1 MYKEVRNMYRIN
13 KDKGNNQNITLTN
26 VETKASVI
34 IGKLTMSIMRILEKE
49 VEFDETK
56 EHTIKLKDK
65 WDFTISDEA
74 GKELAKMASPIKRP
88 VRAKTTSRP
97 STAESEQAQPIQRKT
112 TKSGREVVD
121 VFDLIFGTE

>member
-1 MYKEVRNMYRIN
+1 MYRIN
-13 KDKGNNQNITLTN
+13 KDKDNNQNITLTN

-34 IGKLTMSIMRILEKE
+34 IGKLTMGIMGILEKE

-56 EHTIKLKDK
+56 EHTIKLTDK
-65 WDFTISDEA
+65 WDFTISNEA

-88 VRAKTTSRP
+88 VRTKTTSHSSS
-97 STAESEQAQPIQRKT
+97 STSEQTQPIQRKT

-121 VFDLIFGTE
+121 VFNLIFGTE

>member
-1 MYKEVRNMYRIN
+1 MYRIN

-34 IGKLTMSIMRILEKE
+34 IGKLTMAIMGVLEKE

-97 STAESEQAQPIQRKT
+97 STAESEQVQPIQRKT

>member
-1 MYKEVRNMYRIN
+1 MYRIN

-49 VEFDETK
+49 VEFDESK

-97 STAESEQAQPIQRKT
+97 STAESEQTQPIQRKT

-121 VFDLIFGTE
+121 VFDLIFGTN

>member
-1 MYKEVRNMYRIN
+1 MYRIN

-34 IGKLTMSIMRILEKE
+34 IGKLTMAIMGVLEKE

-74 GKELAKMASPIKRP
+74 GKELAKMASP
-88 VRAKTTSRP
+88 
-97 STAESEQAQPIQRKT
+97 
-112 TKSGREVVD
+112 
-121 VFDLIFGTE
+121 

>member
-1 MYKEVRNMYRIN
+1 MYRIN

-26 VETKASVI
+26 VEAKASII
-34 IGKLTMSIMRILEKE
+34 IGKLTMDIMRILEKE
-49 VEFDETK
+49 VEFDESK

-97 STAESEQAQPIQRKT
+97 STAESEQTQPIQRKT

>member
-1 MYKEVRNMYRIN
+1 MYRIN

-34 IGKLTMSIMRILEKE
+34 IGKLTMSVMKVLEKE
-49 VEFDETK
+49 VEFDKTK

-65 WDFTISDEA
+65 WDFLISDEA
-74 GKELAKMASPIKRP
+74 GKELAKIASPIKKP
-88 VRAKTTSRP
+88 IRAKVTSHASP
-97 STAESEQAQPIQRKT
+97 SASEQTQPLQRKM

>member
-1 MYKEVRNMYRIN
+1 MYRIN

-34 IGKLTMSIMRILEKE
+34 IGKLTMVIMRILEKE

-56 EHTIKLKDK
+56 EDTIKLTDK

-88 VRAKTTSRP
+88 VRTKTASHSSS
-97 STAESEQAQPIQRKT
+97 STSEQTQPIQRKT

-121 VFDLIFGTE
+121 VFDLIFGTN

>member
-1 MYKEVRNMYRIN
+1 MYRIN

-34 IGKLTMSIMRILEKE
+34 IGKLTMAIMGILEKE

-88 VRAKTTSRP
+88 IRVKKESHS
-97 STAESEQAQPIQRKT
+97 STSEQAQPIQRKK

>member
-1 MYKEVRNMYRIN
+1 MYRIN

-26 VETKASVI
+26 VEAKASVI
-34 IGKLTMSIMRILEKE
+34 IGKLTMDIMRILEKE
-49 VEFDETK
+49 VEFDESK

-74 GKELAKMASPIKRP
+74 GKELAKMASPIKKP
-88 VRAKTTSRP
+88 IRAKTSRP
-97 STAESEQAQPIQRKT
+97 STASEQTQPIQRKT

>member
-1 MYKEVRNMYRIN
+1 MYRIN

-49 VEFDETK
+49 VEFDESK
-56 EHTIKLKDK
+56 EDTIKLKDK

-88 VRAKTTSRP
+88 VRVKTTSRP
-97 STAESEQAQPIQRKT
+97 STAEGDQTQSIQRKT

-121 VFDLIFGTE
+121 VFDLIFGTN

>member
-1 MYKEVRNMYRIN
+1 MYRIN

-34 IGKLTMSIMRILEKE
+34 IGKLTMSIMGVLEKE

-65 WDFTISDEA
+65 WDFTVSDEA

-88 VRAKTTSRP
+88 VRAKTSRP
-97 STAESEQAQPIQRKT
+97 TTVASEQAQPIQRKT

-121 VFDLIFGTE
+121 VFDLIFGTN

>member
-1 MYKEVRNMYRIN
+1 MYRIN

-26 VETKASVI
+26 VEAKASVI
-34 IGKLTMSIMRILEKE
+34 IGKLTMDIMRILEKE
-49 VEFDETK
+49 VEFDESK

-88 VRAKTTSRP
+88 IRAKTSHP
-97 STAESEQAQPIQRKT
+97 STASEQAQPIQRKT

-121 VFDLIFGTE
+121 VFDLIFGTN

>member
-1 MYKEVRNMYRIN
+1 MYRIN

-34 IGKLTMSIMRILEKE
+34 IGKLTMGIMGILEKE

-56 EHTIKLKDK
+56 EHTIKLTDK

-88 VRAKTTSRP
+88 VRTKTTSRP

-121 VFDLIFGTE
+121 VFNLIFGTE

>member
-1 MYKEVRNMYRIN
+1 MYRIN

-26 VETKASVI
+26 VEAKASVI
-34 IGKLTMSIMRILEKE
+34 IGKLTMDIMRILEKE

-65 WDFTISDEA
+65 WDFTVSDEA
-74 GKELAKMASPIKRP
+74 GKELAKMASPIKKP
-88 VRAKTTSRP
+88 IRAKTSRP
-97 STAESEQAQPIQRKT
+97 STAESEQAQPTQRKM

-121 VFDLIFGTE
+121 VFDLIFGTN

>member
-1 MYKEVRNMYRIN
+1 MYRIN

-26 VETKASVI
+26 VEAKASVI
-34 IGKLTMSIMRILEKE
+34 IGKLTMDIMRILEKE
-49 VEFDETK
+49 VEFDESK

-65 WDFTISDEA
+65 WDFTVSDAA
-74 GKELAKMASPIKRP
+74 GKELAKMSSPIKRP
-88 VRAKTTSRP
+88 VRAKKSRP
-97 STAESEQAQPIQRKT
+97 STAESEQTQPIQRKT

>member
-1 MYKEVRNMYRIN
+1 MYRIS

-34 IGKLTMSIMRILEKE
+34 IGKLSLKIMGVLEKE

-56 EHTIKLKDK
+56 EGAIKLKDE
-65 WDFTISDEA
+65 WDFTVSNEA

-88 VRAKTTSRP
+88 VRSKTTSRTS
-97 STAESEQAQPIQRKT
+97 STTTSEQAPDQPSQKKK

-121 VFDLIFGTE
+121 VFNLIFGTE

>member
-1 MYKEVRNMYRIN
+1 MYRIN

-34 IGKLTMSIMRILEKE
+34 IGKLTMDIMRILEKE
-49 VEFDETK
+49 VVFDETK

-88 VRAKTTSRP
+88 VRTKTTSRP
-97 STAESEQAQPIQRKT
+97 SSSTSEQTQPIQRKT

-121 VFDLIFGTE
+121 VFDLIFGTN

>member
-1 MYKEVRNMYRIN
+1 MYRIN

-49 VEFDETK
+49 VEFDESK
-56 EHTIKLKDK
+56 EDTIKLKDK

-121 VFDLIFGTE
+121 VFDLIFGTN

>member
-1 MYKEVRNMYRIN
+1 MYRIN

-34 IGKLTMSIMRILEKE
+34 IGKLTMSIMGILEKE

-97 STAESEQAQPIQRKT
+97 STAESEQTQPIQRKT

-121 VFDLIFGTE
+121 VFDLIFGTN

>member
-1 MYKEVRNMYRIN
+1 MYRLN
-13 KDKGNNQNITLTN
+13 KDTGNNQNITLTN
-26 VETKASVI
+26 VEAKASVI
-34 IGKLTMSIMRILEKE
+34 IGKLTMDIMRILEKE
-49 VEFDETK
+49 VEFDESK
-56 EHTIKLKDK
+56 QHTIKLKDK

-88 VRAKTTSRP
+88 IRAKTTSRP
-97 STAESEQAQPIQRKT
+97 STAESEQTQPIQRKT